1 MFDFHDL
8 HTLLL
13 SSDDWQP
20 QKNRRIIP
28 LFLSDAT
35 QCMLDLD
42 QPKALIAEK

>member
-13 SSDDWQP
+13 SSDEWQP

-28 LFLSDAT
+28 LLVSVAT
-35 QCMLDLD
+35 LHALDMD
-42 QPKALIAEK
+42 QPKSFTSG